1 MNELWTIFIGMAL
14 VNNIVLVQFLGLCP
28 FFGVSKRLNTAVG
41 MGLLVTLI
49 MLVMAAAGWLIDNY
63 ILAPLHTGYLNIMA
77 YVLVIAGLVKLVDTY
92 LKRVN
97 RSLYSSL
104 GIYLALVTTNCAVL
118 GIALLNNDFGYSFM
132 QSLVSALGAG
142 LGFTL
147 VLVVMSGIRQ
157 RLELADCPRSLKGL
171 PLAFIS
177 AGLLALALYGLT
189 GTV

>member
-28 FFGVSKRLNTAVG
+28 FFGVSKRLNTVAG
-41 MGLLVTLI
+41 IGLLVTLI
-49 MLVMAAAGWLIDNY
+49 MLVVAAAGWLIDNY
-63 ILAPLHTGYLNIMA
+63 ILAPLHAGYLNIMA

-92 LKRVN
+92 LKHVN

-118 GIALLNNDFGYSFM
+118 GIALLNNDAGYSFV

-177 AGLLALALYGLT
+177 AGLLSLALYGLT
-189 GTV
+189 GIV